1 MHDEQ
6 MLKRTEHE
14 LVALVPN
21 LRSFARRFDPN
32 PCNVEDL
39 VQDTVAKALA
49 NLDKF
54 QPGTNLKSW
63 LFTIMRNIFCT
74 NYGRI
79 KREPVGIAD
88 CVAGQPSIDAPQEWS
103 LRAKELVRE
112 IDLLPLPYRS
122 AVQFVL
128 IDSVSYEVAAEQ
140 SGCPIGTLKSRVSR
154 GRSMLIA
161 RLA

>member
-1 MHDEQ
+1 MLEEQ
-6 MLKRTEHE
+6 ISKCTAHQ

-32 PCNVEDL
+32 PSNVEDL
-39 VQDTVAKALA
+39 VQDTLAKALA

-54 QPGTNLKSW
+54 QQGTNLKSW
-63 LFTIMRNIFCT
+63 LFTIMRNTFCT
-74 NYGRI
+74 KYGRS
-79 KREPVGIAD
+79 KREPVGIDD
-88 CVAGQPSIDAPQEWS
+88 CVAGQPSISAPQEWS
-103 LRAKELVRE
+103 LRAKELARE
-112 IDLLPLPYRS
+112 IDLLPLHYRS
-122 AVQFVL
+122 AIQLVL
-128 IDSVSYEVAAEQ
+128 IDSVSYELAAEQ